1 MARARLVAM
10 ALVAAALFAAAAAT
24 GSEAAATTTTTT
36 TTCAEVSSAMSPCFA
51 YARGAVT
58 IGPCCAAVR
67 DLAAA
72 ATTTAERR
80 FACSCLKAA
89 AARVAGLDAATAAK
103 IPARCAVKIPYTIS
117 PTFDCS
123 RVS

>member
-10 ALVAAALFAAAAAT
+10 AMALVAAALLAAAAT
-24 GSEAAATTTTTT
+24 GSEAAA
-36 TTCAEVSSAMSPCFA
+36 TCAEVSSAMSPCFA

-80 FACSCLKAA
+80 FACICLRAA
-89 AARVAGLDAATAAK
+89 AARVSGLDAGTAAK
-103 IPARCAVKIPYTIS
+103 IPPGAPSKS
-117 PTFDCS
+117 PTPS
-123 RVS
+123 AQPSTAPGN

>member
-10 ALVAAALFAAAAAT
+10 ALVAAALLAAAAT
-24 GSEAAATTTTTT
+24 WSEAA
-36 TTCAEVSSAMSPCFA
+36 TTCAEVSSTMSPCFA

-89 AARVAGLDAATAAK
+89 AARVSGLDAGTAAK

-117 PTFDCS
+117 ATIDCS

>member
-1 MARARLVAM
+1 MTRAWLMATVLM
-10 ALVAAALFAAAAAT
+10 FAAAATRYEA
-24 GSEAAATTTTTT
+24 AAATTT
-36 TTCAEVSSAMSPCFA
+36 CAEIGSAMSPCFS

-89 AARVAGLDAATAAK
+89 AARVTGLDAGTAAK
-103 IPARCAVKIPYTIS
+103 IPARCAVTMPYTIS
-117 PTFDCS
+117 PTIDCS
-123 RVS
+123 RVN

>member
-24 GSEAAATTTTTT
+24 GSEAAATTTT

-80 FACSCLKAA
+80 FACTCLKAA

-117 PTFDCS
+117 PTIDCS